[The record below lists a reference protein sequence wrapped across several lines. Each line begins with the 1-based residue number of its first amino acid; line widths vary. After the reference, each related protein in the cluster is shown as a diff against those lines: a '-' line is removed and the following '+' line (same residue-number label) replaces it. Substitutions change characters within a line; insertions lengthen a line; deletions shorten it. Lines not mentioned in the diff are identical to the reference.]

1 MQKTN
6 DFIGIYD
13 AVMTREECQEV
24 ITYFNEMKKYNLVF
38 DRQAM
43 QDGLSHERS
52 DQACF
57 LMDTDTFY
65 LGKTHPVLVKI
76 LEKLWSCYTDYV
88 KKYSMLA
95 ISRKH
100 GMTGVKIQHTKPGEG
115 FHNWHYENN
124 GVANSNRF
132 AAFTIY
138 LNTVVSGGET
148 EFLYQKTR
156 VNAVEGRVVIWPG
169 AFTHTH
175 RGNMPLSG
183 DKYIVTGWIE
193 FFE

>member
-88 KKYSMLA
+88 KKYSILA

-100 GMTGVKIQHTKPGEG
+100 GMTGVKIQHTQPGEG

-124 GVANSNRF
+124 GVAHSNRF

-138 LNTVVSGGET
+138 LNTVVSQRFSE
-148 EFLYQKTR
+148 ERELLRLKF
-156 VNAVEGRVVIWPG
+156 
-169 AFTHTH
+169 
-175 RGNMPLSG
+175 
-183 DKYIVTGWIE
+183 
-193 FFE
+193 